1 MLIRVLNERAVT
13 AVAYLVVKDDTYYF
27 KTDYY
32 LPESALV
39 QKPDRELYKYWKQMG
54 LLKITEGNV
63 TDYDYITNDMMKM
76 NDVVCISDIGYDP
89 YNAT

>member
-1 MLIRVLNERAVT
+1 L
-13 AVAYLVVKDDTYYF
+13 YYF

-32 LPESALV
+32 LPESAL
-39 QKPDRELYKYWKQMG
+39 KEKADRELYKYWNKQG

-63 TDYDYITNDMMKM
+63 TDYDYITNDLVKASEKLS
-76 NDVVCISDIGYDP
+76 IQAIGYDK

>member
-1 MLIRVLNERAVT
+1 
-13 AVAYLVVKDDTYYF
+13 
-27 KTDYY
+27 
-32 LPESALV
+32 
-39 QKPDRELYKYWKQMG
+39 MG

-76 NDVVCISDIGYDP
+76 NDVVCISGIGYAP